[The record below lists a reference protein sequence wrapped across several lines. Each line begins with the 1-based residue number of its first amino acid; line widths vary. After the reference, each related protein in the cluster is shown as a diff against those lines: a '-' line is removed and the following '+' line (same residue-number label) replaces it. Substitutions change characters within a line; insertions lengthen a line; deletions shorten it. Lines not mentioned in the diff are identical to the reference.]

1 MIMNDEVARRKEKL
15 RELINRTS
23 DYIKFLSG
31 YADPEIYPP
40 DQRKPVINKI
50 RELQKYIQKI
60 LDELKELDK

>member
-23 DYIKFLSG
+23 DFIKILTD

-40 DQRKPVINKI
+40 DQRKPVIDKI
-50 RELQKYIQKI
+50 RKLQKYIQKNV
-60 LDELKELDK
+60 DELKEIDK